1 MMTKNNPEVL
11 DGQDPSG
18 DKDQNAAQAAQK
30 PTVQEGKKIKVRV
43 LLDCE
48 YGQCNDVV
56 ELTAAQAKRAE
67 EDGLVDSNPKAVAH
81 AIKERKEAEGQ

>member
-1 MMTKNNPEVL
+1 MTQNNPEVL
-11 DGQDPSG
+11 DGQYPSG
-18 DKDQNAAQAAQK
+18 DKDQSVAQAVQK
-30 PTVQEGKKIKVRV
+30 PTAQEGKKIKVRV

-48 YGQCNDVV
+48 YGKCNDVA

-81 AIKERKEAEGQ
+81 AIKERKEA

>member
-1 MMTKNNPEVL
+1 MTKNNPEVL

-18 DKDQNAAQAAQK
+18 NENQNTDPK
-30 PTVQEGKKIKVRV
+30 PTVQDGKKIKVRV

-48 YGQCNDVV
+48 HGKCNDVA

-67 EDGLVDSNPKAVAH
+67 EDGLVDSNPKAVAY
-81 AIKERKEAEGQ
+81 AIKERKEA

>member
-18 DKDQNAAQAAQK
+18 DTAQNAAQADQK

-48 YGQCNDVV
+48 HGQCNDVS

-81 AIKERKEAEGQ
+81 AIKERKEA

>member
-18 DKDQNAAQAAQK
+18 DKDQSAAQQPSA
-30 PTVQEGKKIKVRV
+30 PEGKKMKVRV
-43 LLDCE
+43 LLDCTH
-48 YGQCNDVV
+48 GQCNDVV

-67 EDGLVDSNPKAVAH
+67 EDGLVDSNPKAVAY
-81 AIKERKEAEGQ
+81 AIKERKEA